1 VSARADSHAHPIGL
15 DVAPARPH
23 PTGVGVYVTELAAA
37 LDVLAPDRIVH
48 LGTRAGGPVWRAT
61 PRPGD
66 TTMRG
71 PHMAWIARAA
81 DAEARAAGCLLVHYT
96 NAVAPPRATVP
107 FVLTIHDLSIVRL
120 PGSHPARR
128 LGIVPLMLWAAHRA
142 RLVIVHSAAIADE
155 VRRLLHV
162 PVERIAVI
170 PLAPRAPL
178 TDVTDE
184 GVLDR
189 LDLRG
194 REYVLALGTIEP
206 RKNHV
211 GLLAAFEAVA
221 AMMPDLRLVFVG
233 GDGWRGGR
241 FRRALERSAVRD
253 RVVLAGH
260 QPDAALAALLASCA
274 AMAYPSVY
282 EGFGLPILEA
292 MAAGVPVV
300 TSRASSMIEVA
311 GGAAVLVDP
320 LDVASIADG
329 IMDAL
334 QRREE
339 LAAAGRAR
347 AAKRTWLDVG
357 RDTLA
362 AYDRAIRQGR

>member
-1 VSARADSHAHPIGL
+1 MNARAEPHAHFIGL
-15 DVAPARPH
+15 DVGPARPH
-23 PTGVGVYVTELAAA
+23 PTGVGVYVAELAAA
-37 LDVLAPDRIVH
+37 LDALAADRIAH
-48 LGTRAGGPVWRAT
+48 LGMRAGGPVRRAI

-66 TTMRG
+66 TALRG
-71 PHMAWIARAA
+71 PHLAWIVRAA
-81 DAEARAAGCLLVHYT
+81 DAEARAAGCRLVHYT

-128 LGIVPLMLWAAHRA
+128 LGIVPFMLWAARRA
-142 RLVIVHSAAIADE
+142 RLVIVPSVATADE
-155 VRRLLHV
+155 VRKLLRV
-162 PVERIAVI
+162 PHHRIAVI
-170 PLAPRAPL
+170 PLAPRVPL
-178 TDVTDE
+178 TEITDA

-189 LDLRG
+189 LDLREN
-194 REYVLALGTIEP
+194 EYVLALGTIEP
-206 RKNHV
+206 RKNHA

-233 GDGWRGGR
+233 GDGWREGR
-241 FRRALERSAVRD
+241 FRRALERSRVRD

-260 QPDAALAALLASCA
+260 QPDAALSALLASCA

-311 GGAAVLVDP
+311 GGAAILVDP

-329 IMDAL
+329 ILEAL
-334 QRREE
+334 QRRDE

-347 AAKRTWLDVG
+347 AATRTWLDVG
-357 RDTLA
+357 LETLA